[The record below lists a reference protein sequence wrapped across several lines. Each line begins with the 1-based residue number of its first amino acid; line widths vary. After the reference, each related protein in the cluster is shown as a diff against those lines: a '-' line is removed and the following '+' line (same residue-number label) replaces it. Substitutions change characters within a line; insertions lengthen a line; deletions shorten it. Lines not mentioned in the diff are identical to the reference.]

1 MLFVKISS
9 KAVIPTRATEHSVG
23 LDFYSPSDY
32 LMPLCRHLQVPTQI
46 KVKTPLGHYG
56 RLASKS
62 GLAMIHQVHVGAG
75 VIDPDYT
82 GEVKILLINAAP
94 CYHYIKRGDP
104 IGQLILEKVSLPI
117 LKRIDELPPT
127 QRGEHGCGS

>member
-1 MLFVKISS
+1 MDYVEMLFVKMSS

-23 LDFYSPSDY
+23 LDVYSPSDY
-32 LMPLCRHLQVPTQI
+32 IMPPYSHLHKPTQI
-46 KVKTPLGHYG
+46 KVPLGHYG

-62 GLAMIHQVHVGAG
+62 GLSMIHQVHVGAG

-82 GEVKILLINAAP
+82 GEVKVLLINAAP

-104 IGQLILEKVSLPI
+104 LARLILEKVSLPT
-117 LKRIDELPPT
+117 LK
-127 QRGEHGCGS
+127 G

>member
-1 MLFVKISS
+1 MDYVDTLFVKISS
-9 KAVIPTRATEHSVG
+9 RAVIPTRATEHSVG

-32 LMPLCRHLQVPTQI
+32 IMPPCSHLQVPMQI
-46 KVKTPLGHYG
+46 KVKIPLGHYG

-62 GLAMIHQVHVGAG
+62 GLAMIHQVQVGAG

-82 GEVKILLINAAP
+82 GKVKILLINAAP

-104 IGQLILEKVSLPI
+104 IAQLILEKV
-117 LKRIDELPPT
+117 
-127 QRGEHGCGS
+127 